1 MKINNTVQILS
12 KEIAGYY
19 DGRPGKRMTGYSVL
33 REHGLLNHPERLATI
48 VVGQTTSG
56 TKVAS
61 LVCRIGYAVATTQD
75 RQMIWRE
82 QFDIGLF
89 LVTVAINAGLYEA
102 RRGNGQ
108 APSSSRSREPYYLYS
123 IGTPSKQTTG
133 YLQTTQPFPQWT
145 DSLDEDGR
153 QLIYSTYFQP
163 EVKDSEWVRAV
174 HQIEGIP
181 FQINQAMLEVVRRV
195 GLQTVNPVKLQQ
207 HQDILDTAQGLS
219 GEPFYHRAHL
229 DQRGRIY
236 ISRSPINFQQG
247 DLSRGLLE
255 FAEGVPL
262 TDDGVRAIYLHIANC
277 VGIKGDLQERIQYAK
292 DQHETWLSYADG
304 SSDEWL
310 KASDPWQL
318 LRACIELATVKVGDL
333 THLIVPI
340 DQSCSGLAWQAI
352 VMNDPDLAEM
362 TNLNGGHHDLYSIIA
377 EELDIPASASEKRQI
392 IKRSVMP
399 KSYGGGAKTIAKQLR
414 KWATLNPDKAPYL
427 NTLNLELIKDKRGDH
442 APSLEFLGIAQ
453 TAINTLETTAPATK
467 LYAEAVKR
475 FYRSRLDEGLED
487 IRWLSPSGFQCRI
500 RKEKTDRVVG
510 EMPLSTGRISIV
522 AHTPTGKLDH
532 EKMVTGSLANLIHS
546 LDAALVHKT
555 LACSEHQVVPVHDSF
570 GSHPSNVFNTQKLLM
585 ENLCSIEQQDPSL
598 SILAQ
603 DHDAVTWNQLEAQD
617 QMQQYLDGK
626 TTVKTPVVNQN
637 SPNIF
642 S

>member
-1 MKINNTVQILS
+1 MKINNTVQVLS
-12 KEIAGYY
+12 NQIAQYY
-19 DGRPGKRMTGYSVL
+19 SGRPGKRMTGYMVL
-33 REHGLLNHPERLATI
+33 QDHGLLTHPERLATI

-56 TKVAS
+56 TKLAS

-82 QFDIGLF
+82 QFDLGLF
-89 LVTVAINAGLYEA
+89 LLTVAINAGLYEA

-123 IGTPSKQTTG
+123 IGTPSRQSLG
-133 YLQTTQPFPQWT
+133 YLQTDAPFPQWT

-153 QLIYSTYFQP
+153 SIVYSTYFQP

-174 HQIEGIP
+174 HHLEGIP

-195 GLQTVNPVKLQQ
+195 GLQTTNPVKLQQ
-207 HQDILDTAQGLS
+207 HQSILDTAQGLS
-219 GEPFYHRAHL
+219 GASFYHRAHL

-236 ISRSPINFQQG
+236 ISRSPINCQQG

-262 TDDGVRAIYLHIANC
+262 TDDGIRAIYLHIANC

-292 DQHETWLSYADG
+292 DHHDTWLSYADG
-304 SSDEWL
+304 ESDEWL
-310 KASDPWQL
+310 QASEPFQL
-318 LRACIELATVKVGDL
+318 LRACIELATTKVGDL
-333 THLIVPI
+333 SHLIVPI
-340 DQSCSGLAWQAI
+340 DQSCSGLAWQSI
-352 VMNDPDLAEM
+352 VMNDPELAEM
-362 TNLNGGHHDLYSIIA
+362 TNLRGGYHDLYSTIA
-377 EELDIPASASEKRQI
+377 EQLNIPASPSEKRQI

-414 KWATLNPDKAPYL
+414 KWAALNTSKAPYL
-427 NTLNLELIKDKRGDH
+427 NTLNLELVKDKRGDH

-453 TAINTLETTAPATK
+453 TAINALGTTAPATK

-487 IRWLSPSGFQCRI
+487 IRWLSPSGFQCRM

-510 EMPLSTGRISIV
+510 EMPLHTGRISIV
-522 AHTPTGKLDH
+522 AHAPTGELDH

-546 LDAALVHKT
+546 LDAALVHRT
-555 LACSEHQVVPVHDSF
+555 LASSPHAIVPVHDSF
-570 GSHPSNVFNTQKLLM
+570 GSHPSNVFKTQNITDG
-585 ENLCSIEQQDPSL
+585 EPVCYRATGPIVINPCSRP
-598 SILAQ
+598 
-603 DHDAVTWNQLEAQD
+603 
-617 QMQQYLDGK
+617 
-626 TTVKTPVVNQN
+626 
-637 SPNIF
+637 
-642 S
+642 